1 MSKLG
6 GIQYNDFSS
15 SSYSFY
21 GGNKASSTSASQAQK
36 ESATSKKSFKV
47 DPNDYVPKR
56 FAIKYDPPTI
66 ILEYLVP
73 SSGKLY
79 HHKMKMSNLKHNTDT
94 DDAVEAL
101 QKRNTQY
108 FVNNKISDVQIKK
121 FVERLKKKL
130 QETQNKGSSTATW
143 ENSKGGSA
151 GGKLAPIS
159 GTPTNF
165 GKKDNALASSDIN
178 KDRAGAFNS
187 RNSSAEKSKSAQ
199 KTGFWDFDAL
209 EDFEDDAQNSG
220 DEIDYNNTNLNKLS
234 QEEVQK
240 HKNKMDVLFN
250 KNQKKPGDTGFI
262 YDKQEEFVPTGD
274 NEWDEDE
281 DF

>member
-15 SSYSFY
+15 SGYSFY
-21 GGNKASSTSASQAQK
+21 GGSKAPSTSASQGQK
-36 ESATSKKSFKV
+36 ESTTSKKSVKV

-56 FAIKYDPPTI
+56 FAVKYDPPTI

-143 ENSKGGSA
+143 GNSKGGSTL
-151 GGKLAPIS
+151 GKLAPIS
-159 GTPTNF
+159 STPTN
-165 GKKDNALASSDIN
+165 NALASSDIN

-209 EDFEDDAQNSG
+209 EDFEDDAKNSE

-250 KNQKKPGDTGFI
+250 KNQKKPGEAGFI
-262 YDKQEEFVPTGD
+262 YDKQEEFAATGE